1 MKKLL
6 FAVTALA
13 MIAVS
18 CKDIQEEI
26 EMEVGTLSLPA
37 AWMPTKRLMDGVSM
51 PTGFRRC
58 RRVAAAGQKR
68 AFLRLKAVKPEGQRA
83 GGGQVNLKGD
93 PAGG

>member
-26 EMEVGTLSLPA
+26 EMEVEC
-37 AWMPTKRLMDGVSM
+37 
-51 PTGFRRC
+51 FRR
-58 RRVAAAGQKR
+58 QSS
-68 AFLRLKAVKPEGQRA
+68 LQ
-83 GGGQVNLKGD
+83 
-93 PAGG
+93 